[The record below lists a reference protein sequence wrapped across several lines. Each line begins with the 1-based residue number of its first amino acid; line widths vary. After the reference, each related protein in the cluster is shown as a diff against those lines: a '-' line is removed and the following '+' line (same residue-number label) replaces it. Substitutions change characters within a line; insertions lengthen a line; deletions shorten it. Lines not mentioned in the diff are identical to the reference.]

1 MDRNTFTGLFLILI
15 ILVGSTYL
23 MQPSDEDIKR
33 ERARQSQDSLA
44 RINQPAGAETID
56 TIPVAAAPAIDSGKV
71 MAGPFGAAYSGSN
84 TPVILENEKLR
95 VEINPKGG
103 RISSVELK
111 DFKTYSGDSLIMFSG
126 AGNRFGLEFEAEGR
140 NISTNDLY
148 FTSSGDHLTVKETDS
163 ASLTMRLTYA
173 EGKYIDYVYSLK
185 GDSYNVG
192 LTIATKGLQDVIA
205 PSKQHITLNWETILR
220 QKEKDLASEQ
230 RYSTAYFSQEQA
242 GVDHLDLSKSE
253 KKELNEGKIQW
264 FSFKQHFFSN
274 VLIAKNSFDKG
285 ELSVN
290 TSPDPAI
297 VKTFAAKMQIPFTR
311 QDVNSFPMEFYF
323 GPNQLSILE
332 KQGYDIDK
340 QIDLGYW
347 PLKYINRWVVLPVFS
362 FLEGFG
368 WGYGLIILVLTVLLK
383 MVLLPLTYKS
393 YLSMAKM
400 RVLKPEMDEIKEK
413 VGDDNATLLQ
423 QEYLKL
429 YKKAGVNPL
438 GGCLPMLLQLPII
451 MAFFFFFPN
460 LFELRQRSFLW
471 MEDLSTYD
479 AFFQLG
485 FQLPFL
491 GNHISLMCI
500 LMTISTL
507 IYTYF
512 NNQVSG
518 ATGQMK
524 YIGYITPVIFFGVL
538 NSYPSGL
545 NYYYFL
551 ANMMTFAQQYI
562 IRMFVNDEKIHAQI
576 QENKKKPVKEKKKS
590 GFQQRMEDYMRQQQ
604 QQQAA
609 KTKSGGTTGK
619 TTGGKKK

>member
-15 ILVGSTYL
+15 ILVGSTFL

-33 ERARQSQDSLA
+33 EKAKQSQDSIA
-44 RINQPAGAETID
+44 RVKKLESPKIVQDSTKTVVVPTID
-56 TIPVAAAPAIDSGKV
+56 STLIKSR
-71 MAGPFGAAYSGSN
+71 PFGSAQSGSN
-84 TPVILENEKLR
+84 EPIVLENELIK
-95 VEINPKGG
+95 VKISPQGG
-103 RISSVELK
+103 RIASVELK
-111 DFKTYSGDSLIMFSG
+111 KFKTYKKLPLIMFEG
-126 AGNRFGLEFEAEGR
+126 QGNRFGLIFGATGK

-148 FTSSGDHLTVKETDS
+148 FQPTGTSVSVAKNDS
-163 ASLTMRLTYA
+163 VSLTMRLNYS
-173 EGKYIDYVYSLK
+173 EGKYIDYIYSLT
-185 GDSYNVG
+185 GDSYNVD
-192 LTIATKGLQDVIA
+192 LTIATKGMQDVVT
-205 PSKQHITLNWETILR
+205 PTQKNLTLNWETTLK

-230 RYSTAYFSQEQA
+230 RYSSTYFKQGDES
-242 GVDHLDLSKSE
+242 VDYLSLTESE
-253 KKELNEGKIQW
+253 TKAISEGKIKW

-285 ELSVN
+285 ELIVN
-290 TSPDPAI
+290 TSLDSNT
-297 VKTFAAKMQIPFTR
+297 VKSFAANMQIPFER
-311 QDVNSFPMEFYF
+311 QDVTSYPMKFYF
-323 GPNQLSILE
+323 GPNQLNILE
-332 KQGYDIDK
+332 KQGFEIEK

-347 PLKYINRWVVLPVFS
+347 PLKYINRWIVLPVFS
-362 FLEGFG
+362 FLERFG
-368 WGYGLIILVLTVLLK
+368 WGYGFIILVLTVLLK

-400 RVLKPEMDEIKEK
+400 RILKPEMDEIKGK
-413 VGDDNATLLQ
+413 VGDDNPTLLQ

-438 GGCLPMLLQLPII
+438 GGCLPMILQLPII

-471 MEDLSTYD
+471 MDDLSTFD
-479 AFFQLG
+479 AFLQMG
-485 FQLPFL
+485 FNIPFL
-491 GNHISLMCI
+491 GSHISLMCI

-524 YIGYITPVIFFGVL
+524 YIGYITPIIFFGVL

-562 IRMFVNDEKIHAQI
+562 IRMFVNDDKIHAQI
-576 QENKKKPVKEKKKS
+576 QENKKKPQSEKKKS

-604 QQQAA
+604 QN
-609 KTKSGGTTGK
+609 KTQPANSS
-619 TTGGKKK
+619 KKKLK

>member
-1 MDRNTFTGLFLILI
+1 M
-15 ILVGSTYL
+15 
-23 MQPSDEDIKR
+23 
-33 ERARQSQDSLA
+33 
-44 RINQPAGAETID
+44 
-56 TIPVAAAPAIDSGKV
+56 
-71 MAGPFGAAYSGSN
+71 
-84 TPVILENEKLR
+84 
-95 VEINPKGG
+95 
-103 RISSVELK
+103 
-111 DFKTYSGDSLIMFSG
+111 
-126 AGNRFGLEFEAEGR
+126 
-140 NISTNDLY
+140 
-148 FTSSGDHLTVKETDS
+148 
-163 ASLTMRLTYA
+163 
-173 EGKYIDYVYSLK
+173 
-185 GDSYNVG
+185 
-192 LTIATKGLQDVIA
+192 QDVVA
-205 PSKQHITLNWETILR
+205 PTQKHITLNWETILK
-220 QKEKDLASEQ
+220 QKEKDLVSEQ
-230 RYSTAYFSQEQA
+230 RYSSAYFKMGDES
-242 GVDHLDLSKSE
+242 VDYLSLSE
-253 KKELNEGKIQW
+253 SETKELNEGKIKW
-264 FSFKQHFFSN
+264 FSFKQHYFSN
-274 VLIAKNSFDKG
+274 VLIAKKSFDKG
-285 ELSVN
+285 ELIVN
-290 TSPDPAI
+290 TSPDSST
-297 VKTFAAKMQIPFTR
+297 VKSFAANMQIPFDR
-311 QDVNSFPMEFYF
+311 QELTSYPMTFYF
-323 GPNQLSILE
+323 GPNQLNILE
-332 KQGYDIDK
+332 KQGFEIEK

-347 PLKYINRWVVLPVFS
+347 PLKYINRWIVLPVFN
-362 FLEGFG
+362 FLERFG

-400 RVLKPEMDEIKEK
+400 RILKPEMDEIKGK
-413 VGDDNATLLQ
+413 VGEDNPTLLQ

-485 FQLPFL
+485 FTVPFL

-524 YIGYITPVIFFGVL
+524 YIGYITPIIFFGVL

-562 IRMFVNDEKIHAQI
+562 IRMFVNDDKIHAQI
-576 QENKKKPVKEKKKS
+576 QENKKKPQSEKKKS

-604 QQQAA
+604 QA
-609 KTKSGGTTGK
+609 KSQPASS
-619 TTGGKKK
+619 GKKKLK

>member
-15 ILVGSTYL
+15 ILVGSTFL

-33 ERARQSQDSLA
+33 EKAKQSQDSIA
-44 RINQPAGAETID
+44 RVIKAESPKIVQD
-56 TIPVAAAPAIDSGKV
+56 TTKTVVVPAIDSTLIKS
-71 MAGPFGAAYSGSN
+71 GPFGSAQSGSN
-84 TPVILENEKLR
+84 EPIVLENELLK
-95 VEINPKGG
+95 VKISPKGG
-103 RISSVELK
+103 RIASVELK
-111 DFKTYSGDSLIMFSG
+111 KFKTYRQLPLIMFEG
-126 AGNRFGLEFEAEGR
+126 QGNKFGLIFGAAGK
-140 NISTNDLY
+140 NISTNELY
-148 FTSSGDHLTVKETDS
+148 FQPLGTSFSVAKIDSG
-163 ASLTMRLTYA
+163 SLTMRLNYS
-173 EGKYIDYVYSLK
+173 EGKYIDYIYSLT
-185 GDSYNVG
+185 GDSYNVD
-192 LTIATKGLQDVIA
+192 LTIAIKGMQDVVT
-205 PSKQHITLNWETILR
+205 PTQKNLTLNWETTLK
-220 QKEKDLASEQ
+220 QKEKDLVSEQ
-230 RYSTAYFSQEQA
+230 RYSSTYFKQGDES
-242 GVDHLDLSKSE
+242 VDHLSLTESETKSISE
-253 KKELNEGKIQW
+253 AKIKW

-285 ELSVN
+285 ELIVN
-290 TSPDPAI
+290 TSPDSNT
-297 VKTFAAKMQIPFTR
+297 VKSFAANMQIPFER
-311 QDVNSFPMEFYF
+311 QDVTSYPMKFYF
-323 GPNQLSILE
+323 GPNQLNILE
-332 KQGYDIDK
+332 KQGFEIEK

-347 PLKYINRWVVLPVFS
+347 PLKYINRWIVLPVFN
-362 FLEGFG
+362 FLERFG

-400 RVLKPEMDEIKEK
+400 RILKPEMDEIKGK
-413 VGDDNATLLQ
+413 VGDDNPTLLQ

-460 LFELRQRSFLW
+460 LFELRQKSFLW
-471 MEDLSTYD
+471 MDDLSTFD
-479 AFFQLG
+479 AFFQMG
-485 FQLPFL
+485 FNIPFL
-491 GNHISLMCI
+491 GSHISLMCI

-524 YIGYITPVIFFGVL
+524 YIGYITPIIFFGVL

-562 IRMFVNDEKIHAQI
+562 IRMFVNDDKIHAQI
-576 QENKKKPVKEKKKS
+576 QENKKKPQSEKKKS

-604 QQQAA
+604 QN
-609 KTKSGGTTGK
+609 KTQPASSN
-619 TTGGKKK
+619 KKKLK

>member
-33 ERARQSQDSLA
+33 EKAKQTQDSLA
-44 RINQPAGAETID
+44 RIKKPVEALPAQD
-56 TIPVAAAPAIDSGKV
+56 TSKTAVIPAIDSTLIK
-71 MAGPFGAAYSGSN
+71 AGPFGSAQSGSSE
-84 TPVILENEKLR
+84 PVVIENESIKVKISR
-95 VEINPKGG
+95 RGG
-103 RISSVELK
+103 RIASVELK
-111 DFKTYSGDSLIMFSG
+111 NFKTYSKEPLVMFEG
-126 AGNRFGLEFEAEGR
+126 EGNKFGLIFGAAGQ
-140 NISTNDLY
+140 NINTNELY
-148 FTSSGDHLTVKETDS
+148 FTPSANSLSVSKADSS
-163 ASLTMRLTYA
+163 SLTMRLTHS
-173 EGKYIDYVYSLK
+173 EGKYIDYIYSLK
-185 GDSYNVG
+185 GEGYNVG
-192 LTIATKGLQDVIA
+192 LTIATKGMQDVIA
-205 PSKQHITLNWETILR
+205 PTQKSITLNWETVLK
-220 QKEKDLASEQ
+220 QKEKDLPGEQ
-230 RYSTAYFSQEQA
+230 RYSSAYFKQGDESI
-242 GVDHLDLSKSE
+242 DHLSLTESE
-253 KKELNEGKIQW
+253 NKELNEGKIKW

-285 ELSVN
+285 ELAVT
-290 TSPDPAI
+290 TSPDAGV
-297 VKTFAAKMQIPFTR
+297 VKSFAANMQIPVQR
-311 QDVNSFPMEFYF
+311 QDQTAFPMDFYF
-323 GPNQLSILE
+323 GPNQLNILE
-332 KQGYDIDK
+332 KQGFEIEK

-347 PLKYINRWVVLPVFS
+347 PLKYINRWVVLPVFN

-400 RVLKPEMDEIKEK
+400 RILKPEMDEIKGK
-413 VGDDNATLLQ
+413 VGEDNPTLLQ

-460 LFELRQRSFLW
+460 LFELRGRSFLW
-471 MEDLSTYD
+471 MDDLSTFD

-485 FQLPFL
+485 FNLPFL

-524 YIGYITPVIFFGVL
+524 YIGYITPIIFFGVL

-562 IRMFVNDEKIHAQI
+562 IRMFVNDDKIHAQI
-576 QENKKKPVKEKKKS
+576 QENKKKPESAKKKS

-604 QQQAA
+604 QTQIP
-609 KTKSGGTTGK
+609 KGS
-619 TTGGKKK
+619 GKKK

>member
-15 ILVGSTYL
+15 ILVGSTFL

-33 ERARQSQDSLA
+33 EKAKQSQDSIA
-44 RINQPAGAETID
+44 KVKKAETPLMVQD
-56 TIPVAAAPAIDSGKV
+56 STKTVVVPALDSTLIK
-71 MAGPFGAAYSGSN
+71 AGPFGSAQSGSIE
-84 TPVILENEKLR
+84 PIVLENELLR
-95 VEINPKGG
+95 VKISPKGG
-103 RISSVELK
+103 RIASVELK
-111 DFKTYSGDSLIMFSG
+111 KFKTYRKLPLIMFEG
-126 AGNRFGLEFEAEGR
+126 QGNKFGLIFGAAGK

-148 FTSSGDHLTVKETDS
+148 FQPLGTSFSVAKIGSG
-163 ASLTMRLTYA
+163 SLTMRLNYS
-173 EGKYIDYVYSLK
+173 EGKYIDYIYSLT

-192 LTIATKGLQDVIA
+192 LTIATKGMQDVVT
-205 PSKQHITLNWETILR
+205 PTQKHLTLNWETVLK

-230 RYSTAYFSQEQA
+230 RYSSTYFKQGDES
-242 GVDHLDLSKSE
+242 VDYLSLTESETKSISE
-253 KKELNEGKIQW
+253 AKIKW

-285 ELSVN
+285 ELIVN
-290 TSPDPAI
+290 TSPDSNT
-297 VKTFAAKMQIPFTR
+297 VKSFAANMQIPFER
-311 QDVNSFPMEFYF
+311 QEVTSYPMDFYF
-323 GPNQLSILE
+323 GPNQLNILE
-332 KQGYDIDK
+332 KQGFEIEK

-347 PLKYINRWVVLPVFS
+347 PLKYINRWIVLPVFN
-362 FLEGFG
+362 FLERFG

-400 RVLKPEMDEIKEK
+400 RILKPEMDEIKGK
-413 VGDDNATLLQ
+413 VGDDNPTLLQ

-460 LFELRQRSFLW
+460 LFELRQKSFLW
-471 MEDLSTYD
+471 MDDLSTFD
-479 AFFQLG
+479 AFFQMG
-485 FQLPFL
+485 FNIPFL
-491 GNHISLMCI
+491 GSHISLMCI

-524 YIGYITPVIFFGVL
+524 YIGYITPIIFFGVL

-562 IRMFVNDEKIHAQI
+562 IRMFVNDDKIHAQI
-576 QENKKKPVKEKKKS
+576 QENKKKPQSEKKKS

-604 QQQAA
+604 QN
-609 KTKSGGTTGK
+609 KTQPASSS
-619 TTGGKKK
+619 KKKLK

>member
-33 ERARQSQDSLA
+33 EKAKQTQDSLA
-44 RINQPAGAETID
+44 RVTKNNTKPAVAIPD
-56 TIPVAAAPAIDSGKV
+56 TAKVLAAPLIDSTLIKS
-71 MAGPFGAAYSGSN
+71 GPFGAAQFGSN
-84 TPVILENEKLR
+84 EPVILENEFLKVR
-95 VEINPKGG
+95 ISPKGG
-103 RISSVELK
+103 RISSVQLK
-111 DFKTYSGDSLIMFSG
+111 NFKTYTQEPLIMFEG
-126 AGNRFGLEFEAEGR
+126 EGNKFGLIFGSAGQ
-140 NISTNDLY
+140 NINTNDLY
-148 FTSSGDHLTVKETDS
+148 FVPSGKSLNVAKSDSS
-163 ASLTMRLTYA
+163 SLTMRLTHS
-173 EGKYIDYVYSLK
+173 EGKYIDYIYSLK
-185 GDSYNVG
+185 GESYNVG
-192 LTIATKGLQDVIA
+192 LTISTSGMQDVVA
-205 PSKQHITLNWETILR
+205 PTQQHITLSWESVLK
-220 QKEKDLASEQ
+220 QKEKDLPGEQ
-230 RYSTAYFSQEQA
+230 KYSSAYYKQGDESI
-242 GVDHLDLSKSE
+242 DHLSLSESE
-253 KKELNEGKIQW
+253 TKELKEGKIKW

-274 VLIAKNSFDKG
+274 VLIAKNSFDSG
-285 ELSVN
+285 ELAVN
-290 TSPDPAI
+290 TSPDSGT
-297 VKTFAAKMQIPFTR
+297 VKIFAAKMQIPFQR
-311 QDVNSFPMEFYF
+311 QAINSFPMEFYF
-323 GPNQLSILE
+323 GPNQLNILE
-332 KQGYDIDK
+332 KQGFDIEK

-347 PLKYINRWVVLPVFS
+347 PLKYINRWVVLPVFN

-368 WGYGLIILVLTVLLK
+368 WGYGLIILVLTILLK

-400 RVLKPEMDEIKEK
+400 RILKPEMEEIKGK
-413 VGDDNATLLQ
+413 VGEDNPTLLQ

-460 LFELRQRSFLW
+460 LFELRQQSFLW

-479 AFFQLG
+479 AFFKLG
-485 FQLPFL
+485 FEMPFL

-524 YIGYITPVIFFGVL
+524 YIGYITPIIFFGVL
-538 NSYPSGL
+538 NSFPSGL

-551 ANMMTFAQQYI
+551 ANLMTFAQQYI
-562 IRMFVNDEKIHAQI
+562 IRMFVDDNKIHAQI
-576 QENKKKPVKEKKKS
+576 QENKKKPASEKKVS
-590 GFQQRMEDYMRQQQ
+590 GFQKRMEDYMRQQQ
-604 QQQAA
+604 AA
-609 KTKSGGTTGK
+609 KAKGAVEDKGT
-619 TTGGKKK
+619 KKKSK

>member
-33 ERARQSQDSLA
+33 EKAKQTQDSLA
-44 RINQPAGAETID
+44 RVNKSAGKEAVQDTSKTALIPA
-56 TIPVAAAPAIDSGKV
+56 VDSTLIKS
-71 MAGPFGAAYSGSN
+71 GPFGSAQSGSSE
-84 TPVILENEKLR
+84 PVVIENESIKVKISR
-95 VEINPKGG
+95 RGG
-103 RISSVELK
+103 RIASVELK
-111 DFKTYSGDSLIMFSG
+111 NFKTYSKEPLVMFEG
-126 AGNRFGLEFEAEGR
+126 EGNQFGLIFGAAGQ
-140 NISTNDLY
+140 NINTNELY
-148 FTSSGDHLTVKETDS
+148 FSPSANSLSVAKTDS
-163 ASLTMRLTYA
+163 SSLTMRLTHS
-173 EGKYIDYVYSLK
+173 EGKYIDYIYSIK
-185 GDSYNVG
+185 GEGYNIG
-192 LTIATKGLQDVIA
+192 LNIVTKGMQDVIA
-205 PSKQHITLNWETILR
+205 PTQKSITLNWESVLK
-220 QKEKDLASEQ
+220 QKEKDLPSEQ
-230 RYSTAYFSQEQA
+230 RYSSAYFKQGDED
-242 GVDHLDLSKSE
+242 VDHLSLTESE
-253 KKELNEGKIQW
+253 TKELNEEKIKW

-274 VLIAKNSFDKG
+274 VLIAKNSFDRG
-285 ELSVN
+285 ELAVT
-290 TSPDPAI
+290 TSPDAGV
-297 VKTFAAKMQIPFTR
+297 VKGFAANMQIPVQR
-311 QDVNSFPMEFYF
+311 QDQTEFPMEFYF
-323 GPNQLSILE
+323 GPNQLNILE
-332 KQGYDIDK
+332 KQGFDIEK

-347 PLKYINRWVVLPVFS
+347 PLKYINRWVVLPVFN

-400 RVLKPEMDEIKEK
+400 RILKPEMDEIKGK
-413 VGDDNATLLQ
+413 VGEDNPTLLQ

-460 LFELRQRSFLW
+460 LFELRGRSFLW
-471 MEDLSTYD
+471 MDDLSTYD

-485 FQLPFL
+485 FNLPFL

-500 LMTISTL
+500 LMTVSTL

-524 YIGYITPVIFFGVL
+524 YIGYITPIIFFGVL

-562 IRMFVNDEKIHAQI
+562 IRMFVNDDKIHAQI
-576 QENKKKPVKEKKKS
+576 QENKKKPESARKKS

-604 QQQAA
+604 QAQTQ
-609 KTKSGGTTGK
+609 KGS
-619 TTGGKKK
+619 GKKK

>member
-33 ERARQSQDSLA
+33 EKAKQTQDSLA
-44 RINQPAGAETID
+44 RVTKNEAAPAVALPD
-56 TIPVAAAPAIDSGKV
+56 TAKVVTAPAIDSTLIKS
-71 MAGPFGAAYSGSN
+71 GPFGAAQSGSN
-84 TPVILENEKLR
+84 EPVILENEFLKVR
-95 VEINPKGG
+95 ISPRGG
-103 RISSVELK
+103 RIASVELK
-111 DFKTYSGDSLIMFSG
+111 NFKTYTQEPLIMFEG
-126 AGNRFGLEFEAEGR
+126 AGNKFGLIFGSAGQ
-140 NISTNDLY
+140 NINTNELY
-148 FTSSGDHLTVKETDS
+148 FVPSGKSLSVAKSDSS
-163 ASLTMRLTYA
+163 SLTMRLTHSA
-173 EGKYIDYVYSLK
+173 GKYIDYIYSLK
-185 GDSYNVG
+185 GESYNVG
-192 LTIATKGLQDVIA
+192 LTIVTTGMQDVVA
-205 PSKQHITLNWETILR
+205 PTQQHITLNWESVLK
-220 QKEKDLASEQ
+220 QKEKDLPGEQ
-230 RYSTAYFSQEQA
+230 KYSSAYYKLGDESI
-242 GVDHLDLSKSE
+242 DHLSLSESE
-253 KKELNEGKIQW
+253 TKEIKEGKIKW

-274 VLIAKNSFDKG
+274 VLIAKNSFDSG
-285 ELSVN
+285 ELAVN
-290 TSPDPAI
+290 TSPDAGT
-297 VKTFAAKMQIPFTR
+297 VKGFAAKMQIPFQR
-311 QDVNSFPMEFYF
+311 QETSSFPMEFYF
-323 GPNQLSILE
+323 GPNQLNILE
-332 KQGYDIDK
+332 KQGFDIEK

-347 PLKYINRWVVLPVFS
+347 PLKYINRWVVLPVFN

-368 WGYGLIILVLTVLLK
+368 WGYGLIILVLTILLK

-400 RVLKPEMDEIKEK
+400 RILKPEMEEIKGK
-413 VGDDNATLLQ
+413 VGEDNPTLLQ

-460 LFELRQRSFLW
+460 LFELRQQSFLW

-479 AFFQLG
+479 AFFKLG
-485 FQLPFL
+485 FEVPFL

-524 YIGYITPVIFFGVL
+524 YIGYITPIIFFGVL
-538 NSYPSGL
+538 NSFPSGL

-551 ANMMTFAQQYI
+551 ANLMTFAQQYI
-562 IRMFVNDEKIHAQI
+562 IRMFVDDNKIHAQI
-576 QENKKKPVKEKKKS
+576 QENKKKPASEKKTS
-590 GFQQRMEDYMRQQQ
+590 GFQKRMEDYMRQQQ
-604 QQQAA
+604 TA
-609 KTKSGGTTGK
+609 KTKGAVEDKGS
-619 TTGGKKK
+619 KKKPK

>member
-23 MQPSDEDIKR
+23 MQPSDEDLKR
-33 ERARQSQDSLA
+33 ERAKQTQDSLA
-44 RINQPAGAETID
+44 RLNKPVTTSTVQD
-56 TIPVAAAPAIDSGKV
+56 TNKTAVIPAIDSTLIKS
-71 MAGPFGAAYSGSN
+71 GPFGSARSGSSE
-84 TPVILENEKLR
+84 PVVIENESIKVKISRL
-95 VEINPKGG
+95 GG
-103 RISSVELK
+103 RIASVELK
-111 DFKTYSGDSLIMFSG
+111 NFKTYSKEPLIMFEG
-126 AGNRFGLEFEAEGR
+126 EGNKFGLIFGAAGQ
-140 NISTNDLY
+140 NINTNDLY
-148 FTSSGDHLTVKETDS
+148 FTPSSNSLSLSKADS
-163 ASLTMRLTYA
+163 GSVTMRLTHSD
-173 EGKYIDYVYSLK
+173 GKYIDYIYSIK
-185 GDSYNVG
+185 GEGYNVG
-192 LTIATKGLQDVIA
+192 LTIATKGMQDVIA
-205 PSKQHITLNWETILR
+205 PTQKSLTLNWETVLK
-220 QKEKDLASEQ
+220 QKEKDLPGEQ
-230 RYSTAYFSQEQA
+230 RYSSAYFKQGDES
-242 GVDHLDLSKSE
+242 VDHLSLTESE
-253 KKELNEGKIQW
+253 NKELNEGKIKW

-274 VLIAKNSFDKG
+274 VLIAQNSFDKG
-285 ELSVN
+285 ELAVT
-290 TSPDPAI
+290 TSPDAGI
-297 VKTFAAKMQIPFTR
+297 VKGFAANMQIPVQR
-311 QDVNSFPMEFYF
+311 QDQTAFPMDFYF
-323 GPNQLSILE
+323 GPNQLNILE
-332 KQGYDIDK
+332 KQGFDIEK

-347 PLKYINRWVVLPVFS
+347 PLKYINRWVVLPVFN

-400 RVLKPEMDEIKEK
+400 RVLKPEMDEIKGK
-413 VGDDNATLLQ
+413 VGEDNPTLLQ

-460 LFELRQRSFLW
+460 LFELRGRSFLW
-471 MEDLSTYD
+471 MDDLSTYD

-485 FQLPFL
+485 FNLPFL

-524 YIGYITPVIFFGVL
+524 YIGYITPIIFFGVL

-562 IRMFVNDEKIHAQI
+562 IRMFVNDDKIHAQI
-576 QENKKKPVKEKKKS
+576 QENKKKPESARKKS
-590 GFQQRMEDYMRQQQ
+590 GFQKRMEDYMRQQQ
-604 QQQAA
+604 QAQAQ
-609 KTKSGGTTGK
+609 KGS
-619 TTGGKKK
+619 GKKK

>member
-1 MDRNTFTGLFLILI
+1 
-15 ILVGSTYL
+15 

-33 ERARQSQDSLA
+33 EKARNTQDSLA
-44 RINQPAGAETID
+44 RIKK
-56 TIPVAAAPAIDSGKV
+56 PVPAPAADTAVIAAVPKVDSTLIL
-71 MAGPFGAAYSGSN
+71 AGPFGAANSGSSA
-84 TPVILENEKLR
+84 PVILENEKLK
-95 VEINPKGG
+95 VQISPKGG

-111 DFKTYSGDSLIMFSG
+111 GFKTYTQKPLIMFSG
-126 AGNRFGLEFEAEGR
+126 EGNKFGLIFGAAGK

-148 FTSSGDHLTVKETDS
+148 FTPSGSSLKVAKSDS
-163 ASLTMRLTYA
+163 ASLTMRLTYS
-173 EGKYIDYVYSLK
+173 EGKYIDYIYSLK

-192 LTIATKGLQDVIA
+192 LTIATKGMQDVVA
-205 PSKQHITLNWETILR
+205 PTQKELILNWETVLK
-220 QKEKDLASEQ
+220 QKEKDLASEH
-230 RYSTAYFSQEQA
+230 RYSSAYYKQGDESVTHLSLTA
-242 GVDHLDLSKSE
+242 SE
-253 KKELNEGKIQW
+253 KKDITEGKIKW

-285 ELSVN
+285 ELEVI
-290 TSPDPAI
+290 TSPDLNT
-297 VKTFAAKMQIPFTR
+297 VKGFSAHMQIPFAR
-311 QDVNSFPMEFYF
+311 QEATIFPMEFYF
-323 GPNQLSILE
+323 GPNQLNILE
-332 KQGYDIDK
+332 KQGFEIEK

-347 PLKYINRWVVLPVFS
+347 PLKYINRWIVLPVFN

-368 WGYGLIILVLTVLLK
+368 WGYGLIILVLTILLK
-383 MVLLPLTYKS
+383 TVLLPLTYKS

-400 RVLKPEMDEIKEK
+400 RVLKPEMEEIKDK
-413 VGDDNATLLQ
+413 VGDDNPTLLQ

-460 LFELRQRSFLW
+460 LFELRQQSFLW
-471 MEDLSTYD
+471 MEDLSTFD

-485 FQLPFL
+485 FTLPFL
-491 GNHISLMCI
+491 GDHISLMCI

-524 YIGYITPVIFFGVL
+524 YIGYITPIIFFGVL
-538 NSYPSGL
+538 NSYPAGL

-551 ANMMTFAQQYI
+551 ANMLTFAQQYI
-562 IRMFVNDEKIHAQI
+562 IRMFVDDKKIHAQI
-576 QENKKKPVKEKKKS
+576 QENKKKPASEKKKS

-604 QQQAA
+604 QV
-609 KTKSGGTTGK
+609 KSK
-619 TTGGKKK
+619 EAPAVKGGKKK